1 MRKVVLFLHMS
12 LDGFNA
18 TEDGSLSWI
27 PYSESFQS
35 YNDKIVA
42 SVGTAVYGHIT
53 YEMMKSY
60 WESLREDPNS
70 SEHDRAHAEW
80 LKNINK
86 VVVSTTLPDQ
96 DWNNTRVI
104 RENVAEEIAKLKEEP
119 GKDLV
124 VFGSITLATSLMQD
138 GIVDEFQFTIS
149 PVMLGTGKS
158 FVRQLQEKVTL
169 ELLKSEEIKG
179 GIMGLHYKVLPLTL

>member
-1 MRKVVLFLHMS
+1 MS

-18 TEDGSLSWI
+18 TEDGALNWI

-42 SVGTAVYGHIT
+42 SVGTAVYGKNT

-60 WESLREDPNS
+60 WMSLREDPNS

-80 LKNINK
+80 LEKIEK

-104 RENVAEEIAKLKEEP
+104 SENVAEEIAKLKEEP
-119 GKDLV
+119 GNDLV
-124 VFGSITLATSLMQD
+124 VFGSITLATFLMQHSL
-138 GIVDEFQFTIS
+138 VDEFQFTIS
-149 PVMLGTGKS
+149 GVMLGKGKS
-158 FVRQLQEKVTL
+158 VIRNLEEKVML
-169 ELLKSEEIKG
+169 ELLESEIKG
-179 GIMGLHYKVLPLTL
+179 GIMGLHYRIKEHII